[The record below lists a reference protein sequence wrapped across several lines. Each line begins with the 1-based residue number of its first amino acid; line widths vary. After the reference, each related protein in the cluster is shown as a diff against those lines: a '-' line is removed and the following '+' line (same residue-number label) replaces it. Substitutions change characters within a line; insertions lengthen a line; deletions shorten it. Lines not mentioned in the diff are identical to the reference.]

1 MARPAYSRQALEKKN
16 FARTGIKRVAAASC
30 RKNKP
35 IDPDLTDRT
44 RQFEAAALP
53 HLDAA
58 WNLARWLL
66 RDDQLAD
73 DAVQEAYLRAFR
85 FSTSLRGENA
95 RPWLLGIVRNACY
108 DWMRQNRQLADQL
121 EFDEL
126 RDSEAAARRA
136 SPDASDPARQWEQR
150 AQGERINAAIDALPA
165 VYREVIVLRELE
177 EMRYE
182 DIARI
187 AGVPLGTVMSR
198 LSRARALLRESLRD
212 DRPGAHRAEGRTHHA
227 NV

>member
-1 MARPAYSRQALEKKN
+1 MACPAYSSGGRKK
-16 FARTGIKRVAAASC
+16 AGIKRRTVTSC
-30 RKNKP
+30 RKKEH
-35 IDPDLTDRT
+35 LSLSTDRP

-85 FSTSLRGENA
+85 FFEGLRGESA

-126 RDSEAAARRA
+126 RDSEAVSAPFSSSA
-136 SPDASDPARQWEQR
+136 DGDPARQWEQR
-150 AQGERINAAIDALPA
+150 VQGERVNAAIDALPP

-177 EMRYE
+177 ELRYE

-187 AGVPLGTVMSR
+187 AGIPLGTVMSR
-198 LSRARALLRESLRD
+198 LSRARSMLRESLRD
-212 DRPGAHRAEGRTHHA
+212 ERPGDAGGRTRHV

>member
-1 MARPAYSRQALEKKN
+1 MACPAYSSGGRKK
-16 FARTGIKRVAAASC
+16 AGIKRRTVTSC
-30 RKNKP
+30 RKKEH
-35 IDPDLTDRT
+35 LSLSTDRT

-85 FSTSLRGENA
+85 FFEGLRGESA

-126 RDSEAAARRA
+126 RDSEAVSAPFSSSA
-136 SPDASDPARQWEQR
+136 DGDPARQWEQR
-150 AQGERINAAIDALPA
+150 VQGERVNAAIDALPP

-177 EMRYE
+177 ELRYE

-187 AGVPLGTVMSR
+187 AGIPLGTVMSR
-198 LSRARALLRESLRD
+198 LSCARSMLRESLRD
-212 DRPGAHRAEGRTHHA
+212 ERPGDAGGRTRHV

>member
-1 MARPAYSRQALEKKN
+1 MACPAYSSGGRKK
-16 FARTGIKRVAAASC
+16 TGIKRRTVTSC
-30 RKNKP
+30 RKKEH
-35 IDPDLTDRT
+35 LSLSTDRT

-85 FSTSLRGENA
+85 FFGGLRGESA

-126 RDSEAAARRA
+126 RDSEAVSAPFSSSA
-136 SPDASDPARQWEQR
+136 DGDPARQWEQR
-150 AQGERINAAIDALPA
+150 VQGERVNAAIDALPP

-177 EMRYE
+177 ELRYE

-187 AGVPLGTVMSR
+187 AGIPLGTVMSR
-198 LSRARALLRESLRD
+198 LSRARSMLRESLRD
-212 DRPGAHRAEGRTHHA
+212 ERPGDAGGRTRHV

>member
-1 MARPAYSRQALEKKN
+1 M
-16 FARTGIKRVAAASC
+16 
-30 RKNKP
+30 
-35 IDPDLTDRT
+35 TDRT

-53 HLDAA
+53 HLAAA

-85 FSTSLRGENA
+85 FFDGLRGESA

-126 RDSEAAARRA
+126 RDSGAVPPA
-136 SPDASDPARQWEQR
+136 SAECADPARQWEQR

-165 VYREVIVLRELE
+165 AYREVIVLRELE

-212 DRPGAHRAEGRTHHA
+212 ERPGDGTERTQHA
-227 NV
+227 NS

>member
-1 MARPAYSRQALEKKN
+1 MACPAYSSGGRKK
-16 FARTGIKRVAAASC
+16 AGIKRRTVTSC
-30 RKNKP
+30 RKKEH
-35 IDPDLTDRT
+35 LSLSTDRT

-85 FSTSLRGENA
+85 FFEGLRGESA

-126 RDSEAAARRA
+126 RDSEAVSAPFSSSA
-136 SPDASDPARQWEQR
+136 DSDPARQWEQR
-150 AQGERINAAIDALPA
+150 VQGERVNAAIDALPP

-177 EMRYE
+177 ELRYE

-187 AGVPLGTVMSR
+187 AGIPLGTVMSR
-198 LSRARALLRESLRD
+198 LSRARSMLRESLRD
-212 DRPGAHRAEGRTHHA
+212 ERPGDAGGRTRHV

>member
-1 MARPAYSRQALEKKN
+1 MACPAYSSGGRKK
-16 FARTGIKRVAAASC
+16 AGIKRRTVTSC
-30 RKNKP
+30 RKKEH
-35 IDPDLTDRT
+35 LSLSTDRT

-85 FSTSLRGENA
+85 FFEGLRGESA

-126 RDSEAAARRA
+126 RDSEAVSAPF
-136 SPDASDPARQWEQR
+136 SPSADGDPARQWEQR
-150 AQGERINAAIDALPA
+150 VQGERVNAAIDALPP

-177 EMRYE
+177 ELRYE

-187 AGVPLGTVMSR
+187 AGIPLGTVMSR
-198 LSRARALLRESLRD
+198 LSRARSMLRESLRD
-212 DRPGAHRAEGRTHHA
+212 ERPGDAGGRTRHV

>member
-1 MARPAYSRQALEKKN
+1 MRPL
-16 FARTGIKRVAAASC
+16 T
-30 RKNKP
+30 
-35 IDPDLTDRT
+35 TDRT

-58 WNLARWLL
+58 WSLARWLL
-66 RDDQLAD
+66 RDDQLAE

-85 FSTSLRGENA
+85 FFDGLRGESA

-126 RDSEAAARRA
+126 RDSEAASMALPPG
-136 SPDASDPARQWEQR
+136 SGDPERQWEQR
-150 AQGERINAAIDALPA
+150 AQGERIDAAIDALPP
-165 VYREVIVLRELE
+165 VYREVVVLRELE

-187 AGVPLGTVMSR
+187 VGVPLGTVMSR

-212 DRPGAHRAEGRTHHA
+212 DRPGGHGDQRGRTHH
-227 NV
+227 VKV

>member
-1 MARPAYSRQALEKKN
+1 LSLL
-16 FARTGIKRVAAASC
+16 T
-30 RKNKP
+30 
-35 IDPDLTDRT
+35 TDRT
-44 RQFEAAALP
+44 RQFEAVALP

-85 FSTSLRGENA
+85 FFNGLRGESA

-108 DWMRQNRQLADQL
+108 DWMRQNRQLADQV

-126 RDSEAAARRA
+126 RDSEAAAFSAFAA
-136 SPDASDPARQWEQR
+136 SPERGDPARQWEQR

-177 EMRYE
+177 GMRYE

-212 DRPGAHRAEGRTHHA
+212 ERPGGETDEGGRTHHGH
-227 NV
+227 V

>member
-1 MARPAYSRQALEKKN
+1 LSP
-16 FARTGIKRVAAASC
+16 
-30 RKNKP
+30 
-35 IDPDLTDRT
+35 LTPDRT

-66 RDDQLAD
+66 RDDQLAE

-85 FSTSLRGENA
+85 FFDGLRGESA

-126 RDSEAAARRA
+126 RDSEAANNSAVAAA
-136 SPDASDPARQWEQR
+136 SAGNGDPARQWEQR
-150 AQGERINAAIDALPA
+150 AQGERIDAAIDALPA
-165 VYREVIVLRELE
+165 VYREVVVLRELE

-212 DRPGAHRAEGRTHHA
+212 DRPGGRNDHGDEGGRTHHV